1 MPKLFANLFEAE
13 FVVDETPENVLDLS
27 SEKLPARAA
36 KSLPAAH
43 EAKESEFSDLVGQ
56 ISGMLLEQDR
66 LEELADDLRNR
77 NRRPTDEEFSNFFR
91 KALAVL
97 DSFDRMV
104 HFAEMQPPSEETQ
117 NWLKTLGGVQ
127 SRLTKLFEWHG
138 LQSMDPIGKRVDLNR
153 HEVVEVIKTDS
164 IPDETIVEVR
174 QKGYMFNGKVLRD
187 ARVVVA
193 KNERS

>member
-1 MPKLFANLFEAE
+1 MAKLFGNLFETE
-13 FVVDETPENVLDLS
+13 FLVDEKPETVLDLS
-27 SEKLPARAA
+27 AEKPPMRIGAGESPASGA
-36 KSLPAAH
+36 KGNEYP
-43 EAKESEFSDLVGQ
+43 DLLVQ
-56 ISGMLLEQDR
+56 ISTMLQDQDR
-66 LEELADDLRNR
+66 LETLADDLRTSSR
-77 NRRPTDEEFSNFFR
+77 KPTDEEFANFFK

-97 DSFDRMV
+97 DSFDRIM

-117 NWLKTLGGVQ
+117 NWLRTLGGVQ

-138 LQSMDPIGKRVDLNR
+138 LQSMDPVGRRVDLNR